1 MPELTKEFRTI
12 LERFT
17 DDAGEELL
25 FIGLFTPDGIS
36 LYDSL
41 SEEMVKDFFLASS
54 AAIVEISKSLSE
66 HAGLGSFET
75 CLLRAK
81 NGYMVL
87 ALVGEDVYLGL
98 GVRDYYGMR
107 DRIDSLISELRS
119 YLGGVEPS
127 AN

>member
-12 LERFT
+12 LEKFSS
-17 DDAGEELL
+17 DAGEDLL

-54 AAIVEISKSLSE
+54 AAIVEISRSLSE
-66 HAGLGSFET
+66 HAGLGGFEM

-81 NGYMVL
+81 EGYMVL
-87 ALVGEDVYLGL
+87 ATVGEDVYLGL
-98 GVRDYYGMR
+98 GVKDYDEMKG
-107 DRIDSLISELRS
+107 RIDALVSELRS
-119 YLGGVEPS
+119 YLGGGQH
-127 AN
+127 

>member
-1 MPELTKEFRTI
+1 MPELTKEFRSI
-12 LERFT
+12 LERFVG
-17 DDAGEELL
+17 DAGEDLL

-66 HAGLGSFET
+66 HAGLGSFDA
-75 CLLRAK
+75 CLLRAES
-81 NGYMVL
+81 GYMVL

-98 GVRDYYGMR
+98 GVRDYDAMR
-107 DRIDSLISELRS
+107 ERIYSLISELRS
-119 YLGGVEPS
+119 YLGGVKSES
-127 AN
+127 N